1 MFDNVRIQLPLGP
14 NENFIFAFSRNFRKN
29 TNIFANISIRKLTLQ
44 AETLLI
50 LNTWGMGHQIEYC
63 LLK

>member
-1 MFDNVRIQLPLGP
+1 ML
-14 NENFIFAFSRNFRKN
+14 K
-29 TNIFANISIRKLTLQ
+29 

-50 LNTWGMGHQIEYC
+50 WNTWGMGHQIEYC